1 MQVVPHISCP
11 IVMFSYY
18 NLILAR
24 KSEWFLSAL
33 EDAGVKG
40 NAWLVQM
47 LKLQNIPDI
56 RNLIVLHLEDKISS
70 YFYEEDKDLLLAK
83 CSY

>member
-1 MQVVPHISCP
+1 MQVVPQISCP

-40 NAWLVQM
+40 KCM
-47 LKLQNIPDI
+47 TRSEEDI
-56 RNLIVLHLEDKISS
+56 WNLIVLHLDDNISS